1 MAITEALAENPM
13 DLLHLLHRCT
23 SFSPL
28 AISSRTRA
36 SQRSLAGI
44 PACPLTFIHVT
55 VWNRDNSTSSFQR
68 SAFLTGF
75 LLAVFH
81 PFCSH
86 LRCQRWF
93 IPLVRYAESE

>member
-1 MAITEALAENPM
+1 MKVGSENPK
-13 DLLHLLHRCT
+13 DHLPLLPLFT
-23 SFSPL
+23 EFNPL

-55 VWNRDNSTSSFQR
+55 VWNWDNSTSSFQR

-81 PFCSH
+81 PFCYH
-86 LRCQRWF
+86 LRYQRWF
-93 IPLVRYAESE
+93 IPLMRYAESE